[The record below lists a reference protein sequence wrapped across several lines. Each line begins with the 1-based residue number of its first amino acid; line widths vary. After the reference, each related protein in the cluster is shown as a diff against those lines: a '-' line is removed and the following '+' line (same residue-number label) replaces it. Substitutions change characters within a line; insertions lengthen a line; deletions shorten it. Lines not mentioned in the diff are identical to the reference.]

1 MQIKFTIN
9 NLLLT
14 AALFLFTSCAGGGPT
29 LDARKAYTDC
39 GYQYDN
45 IVKVS
50 DCANERMKAFEQQYG
65 AGTVYYR
72 GTETLQ
78 FYEGLVYKVKSNQIS
93 NDDALNRFSSFTQ
106 QKAAADKRRS
116 QENARKIGDT
126 ADGLNCLWFGVNC

>member
-1 MQIKFTIN
+1 MKIKFTIN
-9 NLLLT
+9 SLLSTVALLLLT
-14 AALFLFTSCAGGGPT
+14 SCGGPT
-29 LDARKAYTDC
+29 LDARAAYTDC

-50 DCANERMKAFEQQYG
+50 ACAKDKMKTFEQQYG
-65 AGTVYYR
+65 AGTVYNR
-72 GTETLQ
+72 GAETLQ

-106 QKAAADKRRS
+106 QKAAADKRAS
-116 QENARKIGDT
+116 QENARVIGET

>member
-1 MQIKFTIN
+1 MKIKFTIN
-9 NLLLT
+9 SLLSTVALLLLT
-14 AALFLFTSCAGGGPT
+14 SCGGGPA
-29 LDARKAYTDC
+29 LDARAAYTSC
-39 GYQYDN
+39 GYQYDS
-45 IVKVS
+45 IIKVS
-50 DCANERMKAFEQQYG
+50 VCAKDKMRTFEQQYG
-65 AGTVYYR
+65 AGTVYNR
-72 GTETLQ
+72 GTETLK

>member
-1 MQIKFTIN
+1 MQEQHIQV
-9 NLLLT
+9 
-14 AALFLFTSCAGGGPT
+14 
-29 LDARKAYTDC
+29 
-39 GYQYDN
+39 GYQYDS

-50 DCANERMKAFEQQYG
+50 LCAKDQMRTFEQQHG
-65 AGTVYYR
+65 AGTVYNR
-72 GTETLQ
+72 GTETLK

-93 NDDALNRFSSFTQ
+93 NDDALNRFSSFAQ